1 MERTRVLLASD
12 LHWCHLEWYGMPNR
26 ERLDRFAHNMEEEY
40 RKDPFAALLLL
51 GDYSLDHW
59 QWNTQGSYLKE
70 GISNTANFARTY
82 TKRLSANGVE
92 LRMIAGN
99 HEQYGY
105 EKWRE
110 ITGGFERKD
119 HLLIGDYLFILL
131 DTYGAHLDPRVH
143 SDGTYC
149 GVDVD
154 AVRAL
159 MQEYPDQKVILCAH
173 HFAPDVES
181 DAFKVLMRE
190 EPRVLCLFS
199 GHVHKSRVVTL
210 KEEFGEK
217 KLLYTGHYSY
227 SSEKEDPLR
236 CPCGYREVILSDA
249 GISSRYITPEN
260 TYVLKDRTVTVPYGS
275 IDEFELK
282 L

>member
-1 MERTRVLLASD
+1 MKRTRVLLASD
-12 LHWCHLEWYGMPNR
+12 LHWCHLEWYGISNAD
-26 ERLDRFAHNMEEEY
+26 RLNCFAENMDAEY
-40 RKDPFAALLLL
+40 EKDPFSALLLL

-59 QWNTQGSYLKE
+59 QWNVQGSYLKE

-82 TKRLSANGVE
+82 LERLSKDGVE

-99 HEQYGY
+99 HEQYGE

-110 ITGGFERKD
+110 VTGGFERKS
-119 HLLIGDYLFILL
+119 HLVLGDYLFVLL

-154 AVRAL
+154 FVRSL
-159 MQEYPDQKVILCAH
+159 MDSYPDKKVILCAH
-173 HFAPDVES
+173 HFAPEVES
-181 DAFKVLMRE
+181 DAFKQLMHDE
-190 EPRVLCLFS
+190 TRVLFLCS

-210 KEEFGEK
+210 KDEFGGK

-236 CPCGYREVILSDA
+236 CPCGYRELILSDE
-249 GISSRYITPEN
+249 GVVSRYITPAH
-260 TYVLKDRTVTVPYGS
+260 TYVLKDQTVTVPYGYT
-275 IDEFELK
+275 DEFELEF
-282 L
+282 